1 MCLAEHHTRFGQPVT
16 LTRSEPMS
24 AIFHRTDTQTTPL
37 IASKS
42 AKVFASLTG
51 GSAPEWSAEKEIRW
65 LA

>member
-1 MCLAEHHTRFGQPVT
+1 
-16 LTRSEPMS
+16 MS